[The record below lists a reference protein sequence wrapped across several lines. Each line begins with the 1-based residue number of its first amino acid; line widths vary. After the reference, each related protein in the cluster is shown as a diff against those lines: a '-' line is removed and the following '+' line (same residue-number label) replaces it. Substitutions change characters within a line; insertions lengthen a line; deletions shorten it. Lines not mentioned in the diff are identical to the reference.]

1 MYLYW
6 HDLGWDCYL
15 SFFAHQYQS
24 YGPWFMPKFCFRSIS
39 WERIDRISQNFIY
52 ALILTRSRFGLL
64 SVIFGTF
71 VPELWPLI
79 YSKILFPLNIL
90 RTSWQN
96 FTKLYICIYI
106 DKIYVEIA
114 TFHILLI
121 CNRVMALDWC
131 QNFVSS
137 QYLWDFTFLQHEK
150 HCSGAIIRFSDNS
163 SSHWLSRIISLLS
176 ILAKCTRNCKLLR
189 RIHARVSNRFQHL
202 GSSIQ
207 NAADNATHRCTL
219 IAFGPISPIIKRL
232 VPWLGQINGRSHT
245 ECHLL
250 ITFAN
255 SLDPDQAWQNVRFDL
270 DPICLTLRI
279 QSVWHSDGIP
289 DSDGTPERILRKNW
303 FKKNHQ
309 TTKKHEKFPR
319 RQRV

>member
-1 MYLYW
+1 MALDLCQNFVSAQYLENESIKFHKILYMHWYW
-6 HDLGWDCYL
+6 QDLGLDCYL
-15 SFFAHQYQS
+15 SFLAHFYQS
-24 YGPWFMPKFCFRSIS
+24 YDPWFTPNFCFHSIS
-39 WERIDRISQNFIY
+39 WEPVDS
-52 ALILTRSRFGLL
+52 
-64 SVIFGTF
+64 
-71 VPELWPLI
+71 
-79 YSKILFPLNIL
+79 
-90 RTSWQN
+90 

-137 QYLWDFTFLQHEK
+137 QYLWDLTFLQHEK

-202 GSSIQ
+202 GFSIQ

-219 IAFGPISPIIKRL
+219 IAFGHISPIIKRL
-232 VPWLGQINGRSHT
+232 VPWLGQINGRRSPT

-279 QSVWHSDGIP
+279 QSVWHSVGIP
-289 DSDGTPERILRKNW
+289 DSDGIPERILRKNW
-303 FKKNHQ
+303 FRKKSADN
-309 TTKKHEKFPR
+309 EKAWKISQEAKGLANGVDWNR
-319 RQRV
+319 